1 MIDKCMNFVVMFFF
15 NVKWKNVF
23 KSIIFCLNRSIWVK
37 YILII
42 SENCSIIMIIY
53 WYYVESDEIML

>member
-53 WYYVESDEIML
+53 